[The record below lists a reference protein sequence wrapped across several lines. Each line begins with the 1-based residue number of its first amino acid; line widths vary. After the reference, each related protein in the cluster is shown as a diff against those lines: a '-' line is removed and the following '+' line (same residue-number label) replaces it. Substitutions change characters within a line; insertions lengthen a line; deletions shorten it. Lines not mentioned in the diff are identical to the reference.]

1 MGAWGAAVC
10 GWAGDLCSGSA
21 AQGRAGCTGGAGLGW
36 SWLPVGVGP
45 SGLRLKLRVAR
56 PDATPG
62 PGLPRP
68 GDGLVVL
75 YRLLLLRVAQSW
87 LTGAAQGRGTAIFF
101 LINGI
106 FAGGRY
112 QIKGRTN
119 TGGKESL
126 PPSCARDCKASLCKG
141 LQMVSEEIQNSFSRI
156 KCVSPWR

>member
-68 GDGLVVL
+68 GDWAGGIVSTTLVEG
-75 YRLLLLRVAQSW
+75 
-87 LTGAAQGRGTAIFF
+87 GAELAHRGSPGPGDGNIFF
-101 LINGI
+101 DKWDIC
-106 FAGGRY
+106 GGEISNKR
-112 QIKGRTN
+112 KNKHRW
-119 TGGKESL
+119 KESL